1 MLKPKEENA
10 MKQLQ
15 NTTKIVE
22 NILIQDEQTRS
33 SDGLLYI
40 KVLEAISNER
50 SINYLIMPIPV
61 LLTDLKK
68 LDLPSIETVGR
79 ARRKIQSKN
88 PELKAT
94 KEVEKFREEREELFK
109 EYARS

>member
-1 MLKPKEENA
+1 

-15 NTTKIVE
+15 SITRIVE

-40 KVLEAISNER
+40 KVLEAIGNER

-61 LLTDLKK
+61 LLTNLKK
-68 LDLPSIETVGR
+68 LDLPPIDTVGR
-79 ARRKIQSKN
+79 VRRKIQRKN

-94 KEVEKFREEREELFK
+94 KEVEKFRTEREELFK
-109 EYARS
+109 EYAKS